1 METNT
6 TIASLLLLGSLL
18 TRGPELYNNIL
29 ITGLMM
35 ADRGRTGREGGQKK
49 GGFSEFLDLD
59 PGIGEMTKN
68 APRCLTWQEK
78 GSASS
83 T

>member
-1 METNT
+1 MYVTHPT
-6 TIASLLLLGSLL
+6 H
-18 TRGPELYNNIL
+18 
-29 ITGLMM
+29 TGE
-35 ADRGRTGREGGQKK
+35 RTGREGGQKK